1 MCREIFDF
9 HFLFLGSARSAGGSA
24 TSPRGL
30 PPSAAA
36 LGRPERPLPHV
47 RVSARPGV
55 CPGPAGRGP
64 PAAAR
69 PAAPAGSEE
78 AGRTQGGSNFSRRSF
93 KTETDKQE
101 TRSCGSG
108 YRGGSSSMGSS
119 SGLLGRAGARWQ
131 QRRGWVC
138 GRWVCE
144 VPTTPSPTPSHP
156 SPRLLAISAPSNS
169 EPFPPPTPSHP
180 LPDS

>member
-9 HFLFLGSARSAGGSA
+9 LFLGSALSAGGSA
-24 TSPRGL
+24 PSPRGL

-36 LGRPERPLPHV
+36 LEGGPGAPAP
-47 RVSARPGV
+47 ARPGV

-69 PAAPAGSEE
+69 PAAPAGSKE

-101 TRSCGSG
+101 TRARGSG

-119 SGLLGRAGARWQ
+119 SGLFSGAFTATDSEAMA
-131 QRRGWVC
+131 VT
-138 GRWVCE
+138 V
-144 VPTTPSPTPSHP
+144 SASSFSHFWA
-156 SPRLLAISAPSNS
+156 STR
-169 EPFPPPTPSHP
+169 E
-180 LPDS
+180 